1 MKKDY
6 KNITDIAF
14 DGIDHS
20 DAPEYTDAHIV
31 SAKCNGKELTQDEI
45 YELND
50 DRDFVYE
57 ELTNFLN

>member
-6 KNITDIAF
+6 KNITDIKF

-20 DAPEYTDAHIV
+20 DAPEYTDAYIV
-31 SAKCNGKELTQDEI
+31 SAKRNDEDLTQDEI

-50 DRDFVYE
+50 DRDFVFE